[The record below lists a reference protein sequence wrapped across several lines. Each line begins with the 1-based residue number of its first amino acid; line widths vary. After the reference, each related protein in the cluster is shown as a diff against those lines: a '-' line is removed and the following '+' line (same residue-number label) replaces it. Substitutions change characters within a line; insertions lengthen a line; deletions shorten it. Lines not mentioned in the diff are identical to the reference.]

1 MQKLEFF
8 DETFD
13 IDRTESYELSIQ
25 VALNGFSFCIK
36 DHTRNLF
43 IGLVYCP
50 FNNPTVSPDDWSD
63 QVKFITNTY
72 SWISKPF
79 KNVIFSYESKN
90 FTLVPANLFEPS
102 KSKILLS
109 LTTPINELDEVRY
122 NSSTNDSV
130 SVFSVPSLLV
140 TSWLKVHSKSKIV
153 AFCDST
159 IQSHLI
165 SIKDQ
170 RDNSVTLSLANG
182 FGVVVVSIGDK
193 IQHCGSLDIS
203 SIDDITFHLLNI
215 CKGLDLRPNNTII
228 KLLGQHDKKS
238 DLQILTSRFFKDVS
252 LTINIEQ
259 SHFSYLI
266 GKYKSRFANLFN
278 QSLCA

>member
-43 IGLVYCP
+43 IGLVSCP
-50 FNNPTVSPDDWSD
+50 FNNSTVSPDDWSD
-63 QVKFITNTY
+63 QVKFISNTY
-72 SWISKPF
+72 NWISKPF

-90 FTLVPANLFEPS
+90 FTLAPADLFEPS
-102 KSKILLS
+102 KAKMLLS

-122 NSSTNDSV
+122 NSVTNDSV
-130 SVFSVPSLLV
+130 TVFSVPSLLV
-140 TSWLKVHSKSKIV
+140 TSWLKVQSKSKIV

-165 SIKDQ
+165 SIKNQ
-170 RDNSVTLSLANG
+170 RDNSVTLSLADG
-182 FGVVVVSIGDK
+182 FGVVVISIGDK
-193 IQHCGSLDIS
+193 IQHCGSLDVS

-215 CKGLDLRPNNTII
+215 CKGLDLSPNNTII

-238 DLQILTSRFFKDVS
+238 DLQILTARFFKDVS